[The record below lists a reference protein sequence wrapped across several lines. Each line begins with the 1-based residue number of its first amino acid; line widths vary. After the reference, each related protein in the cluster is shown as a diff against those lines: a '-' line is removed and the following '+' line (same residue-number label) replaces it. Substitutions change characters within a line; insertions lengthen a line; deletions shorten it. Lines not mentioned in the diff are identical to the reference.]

1 MPKAITTNSTFTI
14 TKEFQVALLW
24 KYARGEAMF
33 TGLIDGK
40 MEISVDMDV
49 DGGAWQISDL
59 WVAVENGK
67 LGSQAKGELINLDGD
82 TDEHF
87 MLLIMDAITHE
98 YSVRIECWVQDEAA
112 EARYC
117 RRNAA

>member
-59 WVAVENGK
+59 WVAMDNGK
-67 LGSQAKGELINLDGD
+67 LGSHARGEMVNLDGD

-87 MLLIMDAITHE
+87 MLLIMDAIMHE

-117 RRNAA
+117 RRDAA